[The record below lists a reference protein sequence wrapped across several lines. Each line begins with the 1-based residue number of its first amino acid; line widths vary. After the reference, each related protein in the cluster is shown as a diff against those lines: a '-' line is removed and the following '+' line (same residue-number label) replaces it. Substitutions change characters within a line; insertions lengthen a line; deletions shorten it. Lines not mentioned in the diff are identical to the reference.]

1 MKEFIAALDRFAGD
15 EAGATAIEYGLIA
28 ALIAVGAI
36 VAMTSFGGSLGG
48 MFNTVSTKAGAAMAN
63 AGS

>member
-1 MKEFIAALDRFAGD
+1 MKGIRAGLRRFAED
-15 EAGATAIEYGLIA
+15 ETGATAIEYGLIA

-36 VAMTSFGGSLGG
+36 MAMTAFGGSLSG

>member
-1 MKEFIAALDRFAGD
+1 MKEFHAALHRFAED

-36 VAMTSFGGSLGG
+36 VAMTQFGGSLGG
-48 MFNTVSTKAGAAMAN
+48 LFNTVSTKAGTAMNN
-63 AGS
+63 AGT

>member
-1 MKEFIAALDRFAGD
+1 MQALAIALRRFSAD
-15 EAGATAIEYGLIA
+15 ETGATAIEYGLIA

-48 MFNTVSTKAGAAMAN
+48 MFNTVSTKAGAALNN
-63 AGS
+63 AGT